1 MTGKVYLVGAGPG
14 DPEYLTL
21 QAQQCLQSAEVL
33 IYDALIDPRILD
45 LVPANCDRIAVG
57 KRGGAE
63 STPQAT
69 INQLLVEHC
78 QQGRKVIRLKSGDP
92 FVFGRA
98 ASELDALERSGC
110 DYAVL
115 PGLSTALAA
124 PLLAGIPITD
134 PVLSRGFAVYT
145 VHEPDA
151 LNWEAL
157 AQLETLIL
165 LMGSR
170 HLLTI
175 GHELIRHG
183 RSPDSPVAL
192 IQWAG
197 HPQQTV
203 LESSLSRMAQQWGDQ
218 PLSPCVIVIGEVV
231 RLRKYWAHYRYDG

>member
-21 QAQQCLQSAEVL
+21 QAQQCLKTAEVL

-45 LVPANCDRIAVG
+45 LVPASCDRIAVG

-63 STPQAT
+63 STPQSA
-69 INQLLVEHC
+69 INHLLVQHC

-98 ASELDALERSGC
+98 TSELDALERSGC
-110 DYAVL
+110 DYVVL

-151 LNWEAL
+151 LNWAAL

-175 GHELIRHG
+175 SHELIRHG

-203 LESSLSRMAQQWGDQ
+203 LEGSLSRMAQQWGDR

-231 RLRKYWAHYRYDG
+231 RLRKYWVHYRCDG